1 MILYKKIFTAIGFAL
16 SLSFSYAQTVDKPK
30 LDAYFKALE
39 DHNKFMGSVAISQ
52 DGKLLYTKAIGYA
65 DVESNT
71 KANENTKYRIGSISK
86 TFTTVLVFKAV
97 ETGKLKL
104 EQTINTYFPAVKNSD
119 KITVAQ
125 LLGHRSGIHNFT
137 DNKDYLQWNTVKKS
151 EKELIELIAK
161 GGSDFEPDSK
171 AAYSNSNFVL
181 LTFIL
186 QKVYKKDYAA
196 ILKEQIIEPLGLK
209 STFFGGKINLK
220 NNESNSY
227 SFSGSWKKETETD
240 MSIPLGAGGVVSTPA
255 DLTRFAE
262 ALFEGRLLSAKSL
275 EQMETIKNGYGM
287 GLFKIPFYDQTGFGH
302 TGGIDGFSS
311 VYVDYPSDKIAVA
324 LTSNGSAY
332 ENNKILITLLSSMYQ
347 KPFEIPN
354 FTTIEVSSEDL
365 DQYLGVYGS
374 KQIPLKITL
383 TKKDKTLMAQATGQ
397 PVINLEASEKDKF
410 KNEQVGVVLE
420 FNPAKKEFTLKQ
432 GGASLVFNK
441 E

>member
-52 DGKLLYTKAIGYA
+52 EGKLLYTKAIGYA

-97 ETGKLKL
+97 EAGKLKL
-104 EQTINTYFPAVKNSD
+104 EQTISTYFPAVKNSD

-151 EKELIELIAK
+151 EKELVELIAK

-209 STFFGGKINLK
+209 STFFGGKITLK

-240 MSIPLGAGGVVSTPA
+240 MSIPLGAGGVVSTPS

-262 ALFEGRLLSAKSL
+262 ALFEGRLVSAKSL

-287 GLFKIPFYDQTGFGH
+287 GLFKIPFYDKTGFGH

-332 ENNKILITLLSSMYQ
+332 ENNKILITLLSSVYQ

-397 PVINLEASEKDKF
+397 PVITLEASEKDKF